1 LPLLPYSWCCDL
13 LMHLFYLSLL
23 IVANLSTASNSAETP
38 PDPTNDRALRLGLTI
53 GLPVALGAV
62 ALAVMTAALVLWFR
76 RRRDKKDEKTTSKR
90 DEKPTTKRDKSPTS
104 NGDKKPKSKEEGR
117 PRQSLAFYQAVRAVR
132 PASLAMYRNSEHH
145 LPPVEDGHSPRSID
159 KQGHSLN
166 YNSSGYN
173 SPRSTHQGITFS
185 RNFYWSPYSISN

>member
-1 LPLLPYSWCCDL
+1 
-13 LMHLFYLSLL
+13 MHLFCVTLL
-23 IVANLSTASNSAETP
+23 IVANLSTASNSAEITP
-38 PDPTNDRALRLGLTI
+38 TVPYDDRALRLGLTI

-90 DEKPTTKRDKSPTS
+90 DEKPTTKRDKNPTS

-132 PASLAMYRNSEHH
+132 PASLDMYRNAEHH
-145 LPPVEDGHSPRSID
+145 LPPVEYGHSQRSID
-159 KQGHSLN
+159 NQGHSLN

-173 SPRSTHQGITFS
+173 YPRSTHQGITFS
-185 RNFYWSPYSISN
+185 RNFYWSPHSTSN